1 MKDKDSVF
9 VLVIDSRCHFL
20 AFRQLVRALKNLHTI
35 LINQR
40 NKEMTAANY
49 NPPIPFIC
57 TMALL
62 KVNASQNSTNMN
74 AEY

>member
-1 MKDKDSVF
+1 MLNNS
-9 VLVIDSRCHFL
+9 
-20 AFRQLVRALKNLHTI
+20 HTI

-49 NPPIPFIC
+49 NPPIPCIC

-62 KVNASQNSTNMN
+62 KVNALQNSTNMN